1 MAITLT
7 YLATVIA
14 LPDDLEW
21 TDENSWS
28 PVVQTST
35 YTLTGALLVE
45 SSARQAGQPVTLQ
58 GTEECAWLARLSL
71 LALTAWAAVPGRV
84 MTLQLRGVDHSVM
97 FDHERGA
104 IEATPVA
111 HYSLDTIT
119 DSDFYAALALRFIKV

>member
-7 YLATVIA
+7 YLATVIT

-21 TDENSWS
+21 PDEHSWS
-28 PVVQTST
+28 PVVQSSA

-45 SSARQAGQPVTLQ
+45 SSTRQAGRPITLQ
-58 GTEECAWLARLSL
+58 GTEDSAWLARLTL
-71 LALTAWAAVPGRV
+71 QALTAWAAVAGRV
-84 MTLQLRGVDHSVM
+84 MTLQLRGVDHDVM
-97 FDHERGA
+97 FDHPRGA

-111 HYSLDTIT
+111 AYSIDTIT